1 MMDLLLGQ
9 IILAVATIGS
19 VLLVLNGAQRKLRE
33 KLDLMRL
40 GQKDNHDTIA
50 RVLGMA
56 AQVKVGNEQIR
67 EELTSIKMD
76 LVTMETSII
85 TDVTNLEKTLTSYEL
100 DTQIPYLLEDI
111 EILTREVKSLKELVV
126 ANDDNLPDHERI
138 FKISRDRVK
147 DLPTNNVATNSAWM
161 ESKIIEVIN
170 ELDLKDFRIDAYY
183 KQEQYF
189 VKIMTT
195 SNQVLLDRAI
205 L

>member
-1 MMDLLLGQ
+1 MDLLLGQ

>member
-1 MMDLLLGQ
+1 MDLLLGQ

-170 ELDLKDFRIDAYY
+170 ELGLKDFRIDAYY